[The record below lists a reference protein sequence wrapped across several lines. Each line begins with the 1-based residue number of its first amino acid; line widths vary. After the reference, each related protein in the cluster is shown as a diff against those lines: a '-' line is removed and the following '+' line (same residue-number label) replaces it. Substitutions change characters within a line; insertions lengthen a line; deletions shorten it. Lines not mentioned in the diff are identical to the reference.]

1 MRIRIHPETTEGK
14 PIPGTG
20 PVLEAEG
27 PAGLVEAM
35 HQQTPFTA
43 EMPMAA
49 YMDRVLAHV
58 QGEARIPLP
67 GDPEAAAVEFLTRLA
82 RHARIEF
89 MADDLVSEGPQ
100 AGANHTAEAS
110 ACAGKQA

>member
-20 PVLEAEG
+20 PVLEADG
-27 PAGLVEAM
+27 PPGLVEAM

-43 EMPMAA
+43 EMPLAA

-67 GDPEAAAVEFLTRLA
+67 GDPEAAAVEFLTRLG
-82 RHARIEF
+82 RHGRIEF
-89 MADDLVSEGPQ
+89 MADDLVSDDAQ

-110 ACAGKQA
+110 ACAGKLA

>member
-27 PAGLVEAM
+27 PAGLVETM

-43 EMPMAA
+43 EMPLAA

-67 GDPEAAAVEFLTRLA
+67 VDPEPAAVEFLTRLA
-82 RHARIEF
+82 RHGRIEF
-89 MADDLVSEGPQ
+89 LADELVSEGPQ
-100 AGANHTAEAS
+100 AGATQITEAC
-110 ACAGKQA
+110 ACAGKLA

>member
-14 PIPGTG
+14 PIQGTG
-20 PVLEAEG
+20 PVLEADG

-43 EMPMAA
+43 EMPLAA

-58 QGEARIPLP
+58 QGEGRTPLP

-89 MADDLVSEGPQ
+89 LADDLAADEAQ
-100 AGANHTAEAS
+100 ADPNQTAEVCP
-110 ACAGKQA
+110 CAGKLA

>member
-1 MRIRIHPETTEGK
+1 MRIRVHPETTEGK

-43 EMPMAA
+43 EMPLVA
-49 YMDRVLAHV
+49 YMDRVLTHV
-58 QGEARIPLP
+58 QGEARAPLP
-67 GDPEAAAVEFLTRLA
+67 VDAEAAAVEFLTRLA
-82 RHARIEF
+82 RHGRIEF
-89 MADDLVSEGPQ
+89 LADDMPSEEPQVGPSQ
-100 AGANHTAEAS
+100 TTEVG
-110 ACAGKQA
+110 ACAGKLA

>member
-20 PVLEAEG
+20 PVLEAQG
-27 PAGLVEAM
+27 PPELVEAM

-43 EMPMAA
+43 EMPLAA

-82 RHARIEF
+82 RHGRIEF
-89 MADDLVSEGPQ
+89 LADDLASDEPPADPNQ
-100 AGANHTAEAS
+100 TPEAS
-110 ACAGKQA
+110 ACAGKLA